1 MIVEKILGNLSDSY
15 PVNDRRIDTVAL
27 EWYELDKKLLRK
39 ETSEGE
45 TIGIRISGHM
55 HEGDVLWEDD
65 SHLIVIDVVPTDLTV
80 VAVDTMQAMGR
91 LCFELGNRHLSLSI
105 GEHEVRV
112 PYDAPTFEYLEKL
125 GFAPVRKKAKF
136 AHFTVC
142 HAHGHSHAHETDHN
156 HGHSHTHEKDHNHGH
171 SHPHEADHGHAHEH
185 DHMHVHD
192 HVTENAH
199 QEETHHE

>member
-1 MIVEKILGNLSDSY
+1 MIAEKILGNMSDSY
-15 PVNDRRIDTVAL
+15 PVNGRRLDTVPL

-55 HEGDVLWEDD
+55 HEGDVIWEDD

-105 GEHEVRV
+105 GEHEVSV
-112 PYDAPTFEYLEKL
+112 PYDTPTFEYLEKL

-142 HAHGHSHAHETDHN
+142 HAHGHSHTHESDHN
-156 HGHSHTHEKDHNHGH
+156 HVH
-171 SHPHEADHGHAHEH
+171 SHPHEADHSHGHGHAHGH
-185 DHMHVHD
+185 SH
-192 HVTENAH
+192 AH
-199 QEETHHE
+199 QEEAHHE